1 MESTPDTS
9 SAKRTRAKP
18 RVVVKDP
25 VGGSSPAGKTASAA
39 AKKPR
44 TPRKTPTKA
53 PAPEAATG
61 DVTIVAASLES
72 TPEPKPSPEDVGHM
86 IATAAY
92 YLAAA
97 RNFTPGHELDD
108 WLEAERTIHAKLYG

>member
-1 MESTPDTS
+1 MEITPDTS
-9 SAKRTRAKP
+9 PAKRSRAKP
-18 RVVVKDP
+18 KVISKGPAHPKP
-25 VGGSSPAGKTASAA
+25 VP

-44 TPRKTPTKA
+44 AARKSPTEKA
-53 PAPEAATG
+53 APPTDA
-61 DVTIVAASLES
+61 VIVAATLEP
-72 TPEPKPSPEDVGHM
+72 TPQDVSQM

-108 WLEAERTIHAKLYG
+108 WLEAERAVHARLYG

>member
-1 MESTPDTS
+1 MEFTPD
-9 SAKRTRAKP
+9 
-18 RVVVKDP
+18 
-25 VGGSSPAGKTASAA
+25 SSPARRSRARPKVVSPEPVQAMPAA

-44 TPRKTPTKA
+44 AARKSPTSKSTRV
-53 PAPEAATG
+53 EG
-61 DVTIVAASLES
+61 TIVAATLEP
-72 TPEPKPSPEDVGHM
+72 TPEDVGTM

-108 WLEAERTIHAKLYG
+108 WLEAERAVHARLFG

>member
-25 VGGSSPAGKTASAA
+25 VKASSPAAKTASAA
-39 AKKPR
+39 KKPR
-44 TPRKTPTKA
+44 SPRKTPTKA
-53 PAPEAATG
+53 ASPDAATG

-72 TPEPKPSPEDVGHM
+72 TPAPKPTPEDVGHM

>member
-9 SAKRTRAKP
+9 SAKRGLVTKQLAKT
-18 RVVVKDP
+18 K
-25 VGGSSPAGKTASAA
+25 SAA

-44 TPRKTPTKA
+44 ASRKTPTD
-53 PAPEAATG
+53 APEKA
-61 DVTIVAASLES
+61 DVTIMAALLEP
-72 TPEPKPSPEDVGHM
+72 TAEDVESM

-97 RNFTPGHELDD
+97 RNFSPGHELDD
-108 WLEAERTIHAKLYG
+108 WLAAERVIHAKLYK